1 MIAIVLEMCA
11 VSSLAF
17 AVGVYLPLS
26 SSSPIF
32 IGGMIRWLVD
42 RKLRYHL
49 RERNLSEV
57 ELAAEAD
64 KSPGVLMASGY
75 IAGGA
80 IAGIIIAFLAG
91 AFDRVDAGLN
101 NWAEKNNPFF
111 AGPNAD
117 LLALLPFALLIV
129 LLYLAARKR
138 SSIAA
143 AKGS

>member
-1 MIAIVLEMCA
+1 
-11 VSSLAF
+11 
-17 AVGVYLPLS
+17 
-26 SSSPIF
+26 
-32 IGGMIRWLVD
+32 
-42 RKLRYHL
+42 
-49 RERNLSEV
+49 
-57 ELAAEAD
+57 
-64 KSPGVLMASGY
+64 MASGY